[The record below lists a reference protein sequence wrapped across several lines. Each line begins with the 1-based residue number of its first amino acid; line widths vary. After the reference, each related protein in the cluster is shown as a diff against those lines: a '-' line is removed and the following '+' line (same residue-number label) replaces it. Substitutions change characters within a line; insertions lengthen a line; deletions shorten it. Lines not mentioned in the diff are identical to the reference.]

1 MTDGEAPL
9 AAAGQAEPAPP
20 RIEIDGMS
28 KRFGALLALDRVSL
42 TLESGSF
49 HALLGENGAG
59 KSTLAK
65 CLMGYHRADAGSVL
79 FDHEL
84 HTIHEPRDAHA
95 LGVGM
100 VYQHFTLI
108 PNMTVAENLILAQ
121 PKLSGIIRWA
131 RERARLEDF
140 LRDKPFRVDL
150 DRLINDLAAGEK
162 QKLEILKQLFLNCR
176 VLILDEPTTVLT
188 PGEADEILGLM
199 SELTQDRLLSVLLIT
214 HKLREVATFAQEVT
228 VLRKGRRVGHG
239 LLRELERGDLTE
251 MMIGSRQLA
260 RAAERTGRHRASPS
274 LELRGLTVANDRG
287 FSAVNEVNLTVH
299 AGEIVGVAGIS
310 GNGQREL
317 VEVLAGQREAD
328 AGTILVEGEPYRA
341 TRQQIRRHQVYL
353 LPEEALRNSCVAKM
367 SVAENLAFRSYDE
380 APLAIGGW
388 LLNGRAITRAAR
400 GLIARYRIKT
410 DGAGAPAEALSGGNV
425 QRMVLARELS
435 HEVRVLIAQ
444 NPCFGLDFAAVA
456 EIRSQ
461 IMDVRNRGGAVL
473 LVSEDLDEL
482 LELADRLVVVFEG
495 AFVYEVAAASADART
510 IGSHMAGH
518 N

>member
-1 MTDGEAPL
+1 MTLGQAPL
-9 AAAGQAEPAPP
+9 AAAGQVERAPP

-28 KRFGALLALDRVSL
+28 KRFGDLLALDQVSL
-42 TLESGSF
+42 TLDSGSF

-65 CLMGYHRADAGSVL
+65 CLMGFHRADAGSILVNH
-79 FDHEL
+79 DA
-84 HTIHEPRDAHA
+84 HTIHEPRDAHV
-95 LGVGM
+95 LGIGM
-100 VYQHFTLI
+100 VYQQFTLI

-121 PKLSGIIRWA
+121 PKLSRLIRWA
-131 RERARLEDF
+131 RERERLEEF

-150 DRLINDLAAGEK
+150 HRSINDLAAGEK
-162 QKLEILKQLFLNCR
+162 QKLEILKQLFLDRR
-176 VLILDEPTTVLT
+176 VLILDEPTSVLT
-188 PGEADEILGLM
+188 LGEADEILGLM

-214 HKLREVATFAQEVT
+214 HKLREVTTFAREVT
-228 VLRKGRRVGHG
+228 VLRRGRRVGHG
-239 LLRELERGDLTE
+239 PLSGYERADLTE

-260 RAAERTGRHRASPS
+260 RPAERSGRRRDSVS

-287 FSAVNEVNLTVH
+287 FSAVNDVNLEVH

-317 VEVLAGQREAD
+317 VEALAGQRDAN
-328 AGTILVEGEPYRA
+328 AGTVLVEGEPYQA

-353 LPEEALRNSCVAKM
+353 LPEESLRNSCVPKM

-380 APLAIGGW
+380 APLSLGGW

-400 GLIARYRIKT
+400 GLIARYGIKT
-410 DGAGAPAEALSGGNV
+410 GGANAPVDTLSGGNV

-461 IMDVRNRGGAVL
+461 IMHVRNRGGAVL

-482 LELADRLVVVFEG
+482 LELADRLIVMFEG

-510 IGSHMAGH
+510 MGSYMSGH